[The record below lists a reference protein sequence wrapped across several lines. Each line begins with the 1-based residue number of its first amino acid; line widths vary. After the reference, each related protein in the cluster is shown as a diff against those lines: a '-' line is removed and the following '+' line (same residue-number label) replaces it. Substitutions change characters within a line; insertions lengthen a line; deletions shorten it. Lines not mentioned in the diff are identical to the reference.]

1 MSEEQTQQLLYQMQ
15 MLEGYF
21 SELIQKEEAII
32 SVIREASSAVV
43 SLKAIDNKTDSETL
57 VPMGLGTFV
66 KTKLIP
72 NQKLILNVGAG
83 IAIEKDQNYA
93 INFLESRLKEF
104 QVALQETGGQ
114 KQQVSASLEQ
124 GKQQMN
130 QLLAASRSKK

>member
-21 SELIQKEEAII
+21 SELIQKEQAII

-83 IAIEKDQNYA
+83 VAIEKDQNYA

-104 QVALQETGGQ
+104 QVALQDIDGQ

-130 QLLAASRSKK
+130 QLIAASRSKK

>member
-1 MSEEQTQQLLYQMQ
+1 MSEDKTQQLLYQMQ

-32 SVIREASSAVV
+32 SVIREASSAIV

-104 QVALQETGGQ
+104 QVALQDIDGQ

>member
-1 MSEEQTQQLLYQMQ
+1 MSEQQTQQLLSQMQ

-21 SELIQKEEAII
+21 SELTQKEGAII
-32 SVIREASSAVV
+32 SVIREASAAID
-43 SLKAIDNKTDSETL
+43 SLKAIDIKTDHETL

-66 KTKLIP
+66 KRKLIP

-83 IAIEKDQNYA
+83 VAIEKDQNYA
-93 INFLESRLKEF
+93 INFLESRLKEM
-104 QVALQETGGQ
+104 QVAYQEIVGQ
-114 KQQVSASLEQ
+114 RQQISASLEQ

>member
-1 MSEEQTQQLLYQMQ
+1 MSEEKTQQLLYQMQ

-21 SELIQKEEAII
+21 SELTQKEGAII
-32 SVIREASSAVV
+32 SIIKEASSAIN
-43 SLKAIDNKTDSETL
+43 SLKSIDNKTDDEML

-83 IAIEKDQNYA
+83 VAIEKDQNYA
-93 INFLESRLKEF
+93 INFLESRLKEM
-104 QVALQETGGQ
+104 QVALQEIDGQ

>member
-21 SELIQKEEAII
+21 SELMQKEQAII

>member
-21 SELIQKEEAII
+21 SELIQKEQSII

-104 QVALQETGGQ
+104 QVALQDIDGQ

-130 QLLAASRSKK
+130 QLMTASRSKK

>member
-21 SELIQKEEAII
+21 SELTQKEGSII
-32 SVIREASSAVV
+32 SVIREASFAID
-43 SLKAIDNKTDSETL
+43 SLKAIDNKTNDETL
-57 VPMGLGTFV
+57 VPIGLGTFV

-83 IAIEKDQNYA
+83 IAIEKDRNST
-93 INFLESRLKEF
+93 INFLESRLKEM
-104 QVALQETGGQ
+104 QVALQEINVQ
-114 KQQVSASLEQ
+114 KQQASASLEQ

-130 QLLAASRSKK
+130 QLMAASSSKK

>member
-1 MSEEQTQQLLYQMQ
+1 MSEQQTQQLLSQMQ

-21 SELIQKEEAII
+21 SELTQKEGAII
-32 SVIREASSAVV
+32 SIIKEASSAIN
-43 SLKAIDNKTDSETL
+43 SLKSIDNKTDDEML

-83 IAIEKDQNYA
+83 VAIEKDQNYA
-93 INFLESRLKEF
+93 ITFLESRLKEM
-104 QVALQETGGQ
+104 QVALQEIDGQ

>member
-21 SELIQKEEAII
+21 SELTQKEGSII
-32 SVIREASSAVV
+32 SVIREASFAID
-43 SLKAIDNKTDSETL
+43 SLKAIDNKTNDETL
-57 VPMGLGTFV
+57 VPIGLGTFV

-83 IAIEKDQNYA
+83 IAIEKDRNST
-93 INFLESRLKEF
+93 INFLESRLKEM
-104 QVALQETGGQ
+104 QVALQETSGQ

-130 QLLAASRSKK
+130 QLIAASRSKK

>member
-21 SELIQKEEAII
+21 SELIQKEQAII

-104 QVALQETGGQ
+104 QVALQEIGGQ

-130 QLLAASRSKK
+130 QLMAASRSKK

>member
-15 MLEGYF
+15 MLESYF
-21 SELIQKEEAII
+21 SELTQKEGSII
-32 SVIREASSAVV
+32 SIIREASFAID
-43 SLKAIDNKTDSETL
+43 SLKAVDNKTDDETL
-57 VPMGLGTFV
+57 VPLGLGTFV

-93 INFLESRLKEF
+93 INFLESRLKEM
-104 QVALQETGGQ
+104 QVTLQEINGQ
-114 KQQVSASLEQ
+114 KQQVSSSLEQ

-130 QLLAASRSKK
+130 QLMAASRSKK

>member
-1 MSEEQTQQLLYQMQ
+1 

-21 SELIQKEEAII
+21 SELIQKEQAII

-104 QVALQETGGQ
+104 QVALQDIDGQ

-124 GKQQMN
+124 GIQQMN

>member
-21 SELIQKEEAII
+21 SELMQKEQAII

-104 QVALQETGGQ
+104 QVALQDIDGQ

-130 QLLAASRSKK
+130 QLMTASRSKK